1 MAKISRDFLRRHR
14 GTFALFLL
22 LAGGA
27 ILYAQGVATNPPGF
41 FIDESSVAYNAHL
54 IARTGRDEHG
64 EAWPLYFRAFSDY
77 KNPTHIYLLAAL
89 FRITGPSIAA
99 ARYLSAAAGVLTALV
114 LGLLGVRLSGRH
126 EVGLMVTLTTL
137 LTPWLFELSRVVMEV
152 ALYPLAW
159 ALLLLCVHRASVK
172 LQWSWTDMLAL
183 AAMLALLTYT
193 YSIGRLLAPLLAFG
207 LLFFMTRAR
216 RRGILFTW
224 GLYLLSLGPLV
235 IFQIRN
241 PPALMQRFKFLTY
254 IKPENT
260 VSEIA
265 WTFVKHYFGN
275 LNPWRL
281 FVSEHSNVSEIIH
294 IPGAQPILF
303 TTVILAAGGVHLLAR
318 RRRVDA
324 WWRFVIY
331 GLFISI
337 VPASLTNEYFHM
349 LRLCAVPVFLIVL
362 TIPAL
367 GWLVEE
373 RSGIRQGALAAVLVL
388 TLSQG
393 LIFQYQYRANG
404 RTPRRLHLFDADYPA
419 KILPTALAA
428 SQSRTIVLADAPSVP
443 GYIQAYWYATLQRIP
458 LDRFVVLAPDK
469 AGPDGATVITTE
481 STCQRCRVQ
490 AESEPYIVYA
500 AEGAPR
506 TPAPLPDSGFRA
518 EIRVLNPPLQLRQ
531 GEQATID
538 VLVKNTSDTLWLTG
552 ERVGSSFQLS
562 LGNHWLD
569 QNGTTFINDDGRRP
583 LPKDLGPGEESALRL
598 IVNAPRASG
607 EYILEIDMVQ
617 EGVSWFALRGSQT
630 SRSRVKVEWG
640 WFN

>member
-14 GTFALFLL
+14 ATFALSLL

-27 ILYAQGVATNPPGF
+27 ILYAQGAATNPPGF

-54 IARTGRDEHG
+54 IAQTGHDEHG
-64 EAWPLYFRAFSDY
+64 EAWPLYFRAFSEY

-89 FRITGPSIAA
+89 FRMTGPSIAV

-126 EVGLMVTLTTL
+126 EVGPMITLTTL

-152 ALYPLAW
+152 ALYPLAL
-159 ALLLLCVHRASVK
+159 ALFLLCVHRASVK

-216 RRGILFTW
+216 WRAILFTW
-224 GLYLLSLGPLV
+224 GLYLLSLGPMV

-241 PPALMQRFKFLTY
+241 PPALMQRFKLLTY
-254 IKPENT
+254 IKPEST

-265 WTFVKHYFGN
+265 WTFVKHYVGN

-303 TTVILAAGGVHLLAR
+303 TTVILAAGGVYLFVR

-331 GLFISI
+331 GLVISI

-373 RSGIRQGALAAVLVL
+373 RSSIRQRALGAILVL

-393 LIFQYQYRANG
+393 LIFQYQYRANA

-428 SQSRTIVLADAPSVP
+428 SQSRTIFLADAPSVP

-458 LDRFVVLAPDK
+458 LDKFVLLAPDQPE
-469 AGPDGATVITTE
+469 PDGETIISTE
-481 STCQRCRVQ
+481 SGCPRCLVL
-490 AESEPYIVYA
+490 AESEPYVVCVA
-500 AEGAPR
+500 RGAPR
-506 TPAPLPDSGFRA
+506 TPAPLPDSGFHA
-518 EIRVLNPPLQLRQ
+518 ELSVLNAPLQLRR
-531 GEQATID
+531 GEQTTIE
-538 VLVKNTSDTLWLTG
+538 VLVKNASDTLWLTR
-552 ERVGSSFQLS
+552 ERTVSPFQLN
-562 LGNHWLD
+562 LANHWLD
-569 QNGTTFINDDGRRP
+569 QAGRIIVNDDGRGP
-583 LPKDLGPGEESALRL
+583 PPHDLRPGEAVQIRL
-598 IVNAPRASG
+598 TVNAPRRAG
-607 EYILEIDMVQ
+607 TYQLEIDMLQ
-617 EGVSWFALRGSQT
+617 ESVSWFGLKGSQT
-630 SRSRVKVEWG
+630 WRGVVTVVDD
-640 WFN
+640 